1 MSNAACAVV
10 HLPDLRGL
18 GNTAQMAQTQR
29 PDPRGA
35 ADPPP
40 HPQEKSLRG
49 YAKVLAGT
57 PLLGGASASPG
68 SGLASVGL
76 HHGVD

>member
-18 GNTAQMAQTQR
+18 GNTVRMAQTQR

-49 YAKVLAGT
+49 YAKVLGGT
-57 PLLGGASASPG
+57 PLLGGPQHPRP
-68 SGLASVGL
+68 GLASVGL